1 LTSDEFVEMAKY
13 YISDQIANEGNAL
26 NILKRLEMVVQKH
39 CLDASD
45 KDKVYSNKMDK
56 AYSN

>member
-1 LTSDEFVEMAKY
+1 MAKY